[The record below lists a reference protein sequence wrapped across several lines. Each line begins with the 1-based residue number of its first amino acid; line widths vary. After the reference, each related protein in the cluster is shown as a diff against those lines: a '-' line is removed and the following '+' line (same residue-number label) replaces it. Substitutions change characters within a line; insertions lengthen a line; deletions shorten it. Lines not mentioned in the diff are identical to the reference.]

1 MSKLSLFKSTRPPSD
16 VSEVDVDVTPIMN
29 MFVIL
34 IPFLV
39 SMAVFTQVAIIDFS
53 VPSDVGQSRSQSSD
67 KPKMKLTILL
77 TESYLGVVQ
86 GENMLDSLPMLDNG
100 RYPFDSLKTTLSTRR
115 PQSDFPD
122 EIVVSVRDRI
132 AFKYVVQAMDIS
144 RESGFTKI
152 GISGAADEPPPEQ

>member
-1 MSKLSLFKSTRPPSD
+1 MPNLSLFKSTRPPSEM
-16 VSEVDVDVTPIMN
+16 SEAEVDVTPIMN

-53 VPSDVGQSRSQSSD
+53 VPSDVGQSAHQSPG
-67 KPKMKLTILL
+67 KPKMKLTVLL
-77 TESYLGVVQ
+77 TESFLGVVE

-100 RYPFDSLKTTLSTRR
+100 QYPFDSLKTVLSARR

-122 EIVVSVRDRI
+122 EVVVSVRDKI
-132 AFKYVVQAMDIS
+132 AFRYVVTAMDVG

-152 GISGAADEPPPEQ
+152 GISGAPENAE